1 MDCKKREPYSITAR
15 ELAQAGKEQIP
26 RELISNT
33 HLIYSSP
40 ATLAFNSP
48 GAQGF
53 GVKRAGL
60 AIPGSVML
68 LVAPGCCG
76 RNTTILAEM
85 KEYHNRFFYLMMDET
100 DVVTG
105 RHLKNIPQ
113 AVEEICQA
121 LPQMPSVVMICL
133 TCADALLGTDMERV
147 CRKAMKRVSIPVLPC
162 YMYALTREGRK
173 PPMVHVRQSIYS
185 LLEPGKKQPD
195 MVNLLGYFAHL
206 IDDCE
211 IYELLHQMGI
221 RRTNEISRCKDY
233 EAYQEMASANFN
245 LVLNP
250 EARFAAQDM
259 QKRLNIPSVEL
270 ARLYQLDKIQNQYH
284 IFAGALGTSIEDQ
297 EYFDAAKKA
306 IDDFRKAYPDTVFS
320 VGEGCNA
327 DPFELSLALLRYGF
341 QVAEIFGNPAAE
353 NFVYIKKIAAF
364 SPETKI
370 YSNLEPTMLY
380 YDCGEEFAHI
390 TIGRDA
396 AYYHPD
402 CVNVEWSEDVQPFG
416 YAGVKLLFE
425 QLLAA
430 RDAGEKEGA
439 V

>member
-1 MDCKKREPYSITAR
+1 MKKEPYSITAR
-15 ELAQAGKEQIP
+15 ELAQAGKDQIP
-26 RELISNT
+26 PELISNT

-76 RNTTILAEM
+76 RNTTLLASM
-85 KEYHNRFFYLMMDET
+85 PEYHNRFFYLMMDET
-100 DVVTG
+100 DIVTG

-113 AVEEICQA
+113 AVKEICES
-121 LPQMPSVVMICL
+121 LPEMPSVVMICL
-133 TCADALLGTDMERV
+133 TCVDALLGTDMERV
-147 CRKAMKRVSIPVLPC
+147 CRKAMKEVQIPVLPC

-185 LLEPGKKQPD
+185 LLEPKKKQPTT
-195 MVNLLGYFAHL
+195 VNLLGFFAHL

-221 RRTNEISRCKDY
+221 RKTYEISRCKDY
-233 EAYQEMASANFN
+233 EEYQQMAAANFN

-259 QKRLNIPSVEL
+259 QKRLEIPSIEL
-270 ARLYQLDKIQNQYH
+270 TRLYQLDKIQNQYH
-284 IFAGALGTSIEDQ
+284 IFAKALGTEIDDQ
-297 EYFDAAKKA
+297 SYYDAAAEA
-306 IDDFRKAYPDTVFS
+306 IETFRQAYPDTIFS

-341 QVAEIFGNPAAE
+341 QVAEILGNPDAE
-353 NFVYIKKIAAF
+353 NFVYIKKIAQL
-364 SPETKI
+364 SPETRI

-380 YDCGEEFAHI
+380 YECSEEFAHI

-402 CVNVEWSEDVQPFG
+402 CPNVEWSEDIQPFG

-425 QLLAA
+425 QLLLA
-430 RDAGEKEGA
+430 RQGKEST

>member
-1 MDCKKREPYSITAR
+1 MEKKPYWITAC
-15 ELAQAGKEQIP
+15 ELAAQGKENIP
-26 RELISNT
+26 PQLISNT

-76 RNTTILAEM
+76 RNTTLLAEM
-85 KEYHNRFFYLMMDET
+85 PEYHNRFFYLMMDET
-100 DVVTG
+100 DIVTG

-113 AVEEICQA
+113 AVEEICRS

-147 CRKAMKRVSIPVLPC
+147 CRKAMKQVNIPVLPC

-185 LLEPGKKQPD
+185 LLEPMKKQPAA
-195 MVNLLGYFAHL
+195 VNLLGYFAHL
-206 IDDCE
+206 MDDCE
-211 IYELLHQMGI
+211 LYDLLHQLGI
-221 RRTNEISRCKDY
+221 KTIREISRCKDY
-233 EAYQEMASANFN
+233 EEYRKMASANFN

-259 QKRLNIPSVEL
+259 QKRLGIPSVEL
-270 ARLYQLDKIQNQYH
+270 TRLYQLDKIRNQYH
-284 IFAGALGTSIEDQ
+284 IFASALGAS
-297 EYFDAAKKA
+297 
-306 IDDFRKAYPDTVFS
+306 IDDQKYYDEAKRAVKMFCDAFPDTVFS

-327 DPFELSLALLRYGF
+327 DPFELSLALLQYGF
-341 QVAEIFGNPAAE
+341 RVAEIFGNPAAE
-353 NFVYIKKIAAF
+353 NFVYIKKIAAL
-364 SPETKI
+364 SPQTRI

-380 YDCGEEFAHI
+380 YDCGEEFADV

-396 AYYHPD
+396 AYYHPG
-402 CVNVEWSEDVQPFG
+402 CPNVEWSEDIQPFG
-416 YAGVKLLFE
+416 YAGVRLLFE

-430 RDAGEKEGA
+430 RLKEGKESG

>member
-1 MDCKKREPYSITAR
+1 MKREPYSITAS
-15 ELAQAGKEQIP
+15 ELAQAGKDQIP
-26 RELISNT
+26 PELISNT

-76 RNTTILAEM
+76 RNTTLLASM
-85 KEYHNRFFYLMMDET
+85 PEYQNRFFYLMMDET
-100 DVVTG
+100 DIVTG
-105 RHLKNIPQ
+105 RHLKQIPQ
-113 AVEEICQA
+113 AVKEICES

-133 TCADALLGTDMERV
+133 TCVDALLGTDMERV
-147 CRKAMKRVSIPVLPC
+147 CRKAMKEVEIPVLPC

-185 LLEPGKKQPD
+185 LLEPKKKQPAV
-195 MVNLLGYFAHL
+195 VNLLGFFAHL

-211 IYELLHQMGI
+211 LYELLKQMGI
-221 RRTNEISRCKDY
+221 QKTYEISRCQDY
-233 EAYQEMASANFN
+233 EEYQQMASANFN
-245 LVLNP
+245 LILNP

-259 QKRLNIPSVEL
+259 QKRLEIPSIEL
-270 ARLYQLDKIQNQYH
+270 TRLYQLDKIQKQYH
-284 IFAGALGTSIEDQ
+284 IFAGALGTKIEDQ
-297 EYFDAAKKA
+297 AYYDAAEEA
-306 IDDFRKAYPDTVFS
+306 ITAFRSMYPDTVFS

-353 NFVYIKKIAAF
+353 NFVYIKKIAQL
-364 SPETKI
+364 SPQTRI

-380 YDCGEEFAHI
+380 YECSEEFAHI

-402 CVNVEWSEDVQPFG
+402 CPNVEWSEDVQPFG

-425 QLLAA
+425 QLLLA
-430 RDAGEKEGA
+430 RQGKEGA